1 MEYTIQQL
9 SRLAGVSTRT
19 LRWYDEIGL
28 LPPMRTADS
37 GYRIYGP
44 EQVDRLQLILFYRA
58 LGVELKQIKAM
69 LDAPSFDRLTALR
82 AHLCTL
88 EEQERKLTEQIA
100 SVRETILAA
109 EQEET
114 MSDEAK
120 FRALKE
126 QAAAENEKRYGPEA
140 RQKYGDAQVDA
151 ANRNWMG
158 LNQQEYD
165 RWQQLDRDILSRLEQ
180 AVENGLAPEGE
191 VGREI
196 TALHREWLTATIR
209 DYTPEKHRGIAQL
222 YVLDERFTAYYDKN
236 RPGCA
241 AFLTACV
248 SHWAK

>member
-180 AVENGLAPEGE
+180 AVENGLSPEGE

-196 TALHREWLTATIR
+196 TALHREWLTFTIR

-222 YVLDERFTAYYDKN
+222 YVLDERFTAYYDKTC
-236 RPGCA
+236 PGCA

>member
-1 MEYTIQQL
+1 VEYTIQQL

-44 EQVDRLQLILFYRA
+44 DQVDRLQLILFYRA

-69 LDAPSFDRLTALR
+69 LDAPSFDRLIALR

-88 EEQERKLTEQIA
+88 EEQERKLTKQIQ

-109 EQEET
+109 EQEEP

-126 QAAAENEKRYGPEA
+126 LAVEENEKTYGREA
-140 RQKYGDAQVDA
+140 RGKYGDAQVDA
-151 ANRNWMG
+151 AHKNWLG
-158 LNQQEYD
+158 LSREAYD
-165 RWQQLDRDILSRLEQ
+165 RWQELDREILSRLEQ
-180 AVENGLAPEGE
+180 AVAAELSPESE
-191 VGREI
+191 EGREI
-196 TALHREWLTATIR
+196 TALHREWITFTIR

-222 YVLDERFTAYYDKN
+222 YVLDERFTSYYDKN
-236 RPGCA
+236 QPGCA
-241 AFLTACV
+241 RFLTEAITR
-248 SHWAK
+248 WAK

>member
-44 EQVDRLQLILFYRA
+44 EQVDRLQFILFYRA

-196 TALHREWLTATIR
+196 TALHREWLTFTIR

>member
-196 TALHREWLTATIR
+196 TALHREWLTFTIR

>member
-236 RPGCA
+236 CPGCA

>member
-9 SRLAGVSTRT
+9 SKLAGISTRT

-58 LGVELKQIKAM
+58 MGVELKQIKAM

-82 AHLCTL
+82 THLHTL
-88 EEQERKLTEQIA
+88 EEQERKLTEQIQ

-126 QAAAENEKRYGPEA
+126 QAAAENEKRYGKEA
-140 RQKYGDAQVDA
+140 RQKYGDTQVDA

-158 LNQQEYD
+158 LSQREYD
-165 RWQQLDRDILSRLEQ
+165 RWQALDREILSRLEQ
-180 AVENGLAPEGE
+180 AVAAGLSPESE
-191 VGREI
+191 EGREI
-196 TALHREWLTATIR
+196 AALHREWITFTIR

-241 AFLTACV
+241 RFLTDAV
-248 SHWAK
+248 THWAR

>member
-180 AVENGLAPEGE
+180 AVKEALSPEGE

-236 RPGCA
+236 CPGCA